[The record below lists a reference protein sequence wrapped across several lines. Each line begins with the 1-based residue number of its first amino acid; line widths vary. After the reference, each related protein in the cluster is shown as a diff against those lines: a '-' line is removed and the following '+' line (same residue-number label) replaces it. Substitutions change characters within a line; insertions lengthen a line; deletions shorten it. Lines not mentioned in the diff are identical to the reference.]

1 MLADGEFSD
10 RNFLMMLN
18 KRFKLAVNIRFS
30 PWIGFRMEDCYQ
42 LRKLVERVFGCLE
55 RRKCLYSMLRFQ
67 VLLRGIYAW
76 LVLLI
81 MLFVCLVLLSV
92 AVFSLGF
99 RCCASCCRS
108 FCQPLRYLTSSISI
122 LFPDISSIILLLCI
136 LCQYD

>member
-55 RRKCLYSMLRFQ
+55 RRKCLYSMFKVPGSIKRDICLACFAHN
-67 VLLRGIYAW
+67 V
-76 LVLLI
+76 
-81 MLFVCLVLLSV
+81 VCLLSV
-92 AVFSLGF
+92 VKCCSLF
-99 RCCASCCRS
+99 TR
-108 FCQPLRYLTSSISI
+108 I
-122 LFPDISSIILLLCI
+122 
-136 LCQYD
+136 